1 MHISTSY
8 QLTHWWV
15 RRLLGSTSEVMVPL
29 ESIVGAMCLSLCS
42 PLGQSVCVWPLIH
55 GGIKVEQ
62 IKGI

>member
-1 MHISTSY
+1 
-8 QLTHWWV
+8 
-15 RRLLGSTSEVMVPL
+15 MVAL
-29 ESIVGAMCLSLCS
+29 ESSIAGAMCLSLSS